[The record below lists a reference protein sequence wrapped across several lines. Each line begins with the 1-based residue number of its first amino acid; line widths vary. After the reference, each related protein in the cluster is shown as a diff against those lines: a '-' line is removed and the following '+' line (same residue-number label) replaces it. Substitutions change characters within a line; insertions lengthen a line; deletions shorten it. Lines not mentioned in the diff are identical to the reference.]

1 MSRLVDHATAELDAI
16 GLTAGDPDYMNQAM
30 RNHLIH
36 MVTEF
41 SNEGHSGFSA
51 GYAVS
56 TLERLLRFKP
66 LGPLTGEDSEWADVY
81 TQNNGV
87 VVYQNKR
94 CSTVFR
100 EGEDNATAY
109 NIEGRI
115 FWRWETDED
124 GNKYKDY
131 FTNWSS
137 RTPVVFPYDV
147 PDQPEYVEAA
157 DEE

>member
-1 MSRLVDHATAELDAI
+1 MSSLVNHAAAELDAI
-16 GLTAGDPDYMNQAM
+16 GMTAGDTDGMNAAM
-30 RNHLIH
+30 RKHLLH

-41 SNEGHSGFSA
+41 SKEGHSGFSA

-56 TLERLLRFKP
+56 MLERLLRFKP
-66 LGPLTGEDSEWADVY
+66 LGPLTGADSEWIDVH
-81 TQNNGV
+81 TKDDGV

-94 CSTVFR
+94 CGTVFR

-109 NIEGRI
+109 NIEGRV

-131 FTNWSS
+131 FTNYDS
-137 RTPVVFPYDV
+137 RVPVVFPYTV
-147 PDQPEYVEAA
+147 PAEPEYVEAE
-157 DEE
+157 D